1 MTILA
6 IDTSNEALGI
16 ALSQEHEVIAE
27 FVSVSKKKHSKRL
40 MPAIVQLMK
49 NADIKP
55 EDLSKII
62 VAKGPGSYTGVRIGL
77 SIAKTMAWSLKIP
90 IVGISSLETLSLQAQ
105 GRNALVSP
113 FFDAR
118 RGLIYTGLYDADGEV
133 VMPDQNVLMEDWLD
147 QLSKLDKKVLFISP
161 DLQIFKS
168 QISDTLGDKALFLP
182 KGFHTTRPGLL
193 ALTGRDRESEPVH
206 QLVPSYLRMVEA
218 EANWLAEQKE
228 IKNE

>member
-27 FVSVSKKKHSKRL
+27 FVSVSKKKHSERL
-40 MPAIVQLMK
+40 MPAIVQMME

-90 IVGISSLETLSLQAQ
+90 IVGISSLETISLQAQ
-105 GRNALVSP
+105 GRTAFDSP
-113 FFDAR
+113 FFDAK
-118 RGLIYTGLYDADGEV
+118 RGLRSEERRVGK
-133 VMPDQNVLMEDWLD
+133 ED
-147 QLSKLDKKVLFISP
+147 
-161 DLQIFKS
+161 
-168 QISDTLGDKALFLP
+168 
-182 KGFHTTRPGLL
+182 
-193 ALTGRDRESEPVH
+193 SE
-206 QLVPSYLRMVEA
+206 RMGVG
-218 EANWLAEQKE
+218 
-228 IKNE
+228 